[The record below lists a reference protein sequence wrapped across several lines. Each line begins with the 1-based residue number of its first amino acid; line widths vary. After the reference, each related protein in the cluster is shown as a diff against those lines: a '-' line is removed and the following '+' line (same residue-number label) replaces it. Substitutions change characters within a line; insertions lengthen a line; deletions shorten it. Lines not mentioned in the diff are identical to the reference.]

1 MVYSVYL
8 VYNYKIINFKDWEK
22 EIYSIMYILF
32 FINWVCVKM
41 LIKLRY
47 YKSLYIG
54 YVRILIK

>member
-32 FINWVCVKM
+32 WVCVKM